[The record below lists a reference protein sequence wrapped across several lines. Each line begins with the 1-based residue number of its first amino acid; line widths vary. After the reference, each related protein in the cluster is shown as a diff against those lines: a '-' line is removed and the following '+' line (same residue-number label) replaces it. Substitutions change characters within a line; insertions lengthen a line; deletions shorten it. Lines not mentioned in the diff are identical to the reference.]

1 MPVDKQVHL
10 RYQVLNRCLRNRY
23 REYTLDDL
31 VDECNKTLRRYD
43 KSHVSK
49 RTIQKDLNAIEA
61 DYHIL
66 LDETLRQGRKR
77 IFRYAD
83 TNQSIP
89 LYNINDE
96 ERNKIDDAIRVMEQF
111 EGEPVDKQGERCEE
125 EDLYHN
131 VFLENLL
138 IIHKWLIHSCIEKS
152 ETAKETNWEQKFQ
165 KPQNENI
172 CLTNLNAE
180 NNGNFHFLSFEEVLI
195 FGILGPKIGSYNQHN
210 KPIFIKNVNYW

>member
-111 EGEPVDKQGERCEE
+111 EGEPVDKQGERCQE

-131 VFLENLL
+131 VFLQNLL
-138 IIHKWLIHSCIEKS
+138 CDCNILNISTPRKQKQPN
-152 ETAKETNWEQKFQ
+152 ETNWKQKFQ

-172 CLTNLNAE
+172 CLTYLNTE
-180 NNGNFHFLSFEEVLI
+180 MNGNFHFLSFCAAFLKVQNQVL
-195 FGILGPKIGSYNQHN
+195 
-210 KPIFIKNVNYW
+210 